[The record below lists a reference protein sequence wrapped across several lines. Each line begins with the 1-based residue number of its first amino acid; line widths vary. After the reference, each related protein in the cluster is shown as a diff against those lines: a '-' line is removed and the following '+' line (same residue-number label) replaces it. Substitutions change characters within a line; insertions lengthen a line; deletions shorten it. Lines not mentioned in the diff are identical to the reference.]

1 MQGAG
6 KLGTKK
12 ETKSKSVTVEV
23 VLEGKMILITCVQ
36 NGMKC
41 KGRDWGEIN
50 NCNLKKKTKKIWI
63 ALCSLENENKR
74 TDQEVHVCKIS
85 SNYKRTGYN
94 IQPTT
99 SCTSSK
105 CKKFTGQVW
114 LPDFSQHNQ

>member
-1 MQGAG
+1 MQGVG

-50 NCNLKKKTKKIWI
+50 NYNLKK
-63 ALCSLENENKR
+63 N
-74 TDQEVHVCKIS
+74 
-85 SNYKRTGYN
+85 
-94 IQPTT
+94 
-99 SCTSSK
+99 
-105 CKKFTGQVW
+105 
-114 LPDFSQHNQ
+114 